1 MSESLQL
8 SLFLGM
14 IAVGLMI
21 TIAFESLLVS
31 GAVAFLLVTGGAL
44 IVHLAYPAEGPRT
57 RQQ

>member
-8 SLFLGM
+8 TLFLGM
-14 IAVGLMI
+14 IAIGLMI

-31 GAVAFLLVTGGAL
+31 GAVASILVAGGAL
-44 IVHLAYPAEGPRT
+44 IVHLAYPAEGSGT